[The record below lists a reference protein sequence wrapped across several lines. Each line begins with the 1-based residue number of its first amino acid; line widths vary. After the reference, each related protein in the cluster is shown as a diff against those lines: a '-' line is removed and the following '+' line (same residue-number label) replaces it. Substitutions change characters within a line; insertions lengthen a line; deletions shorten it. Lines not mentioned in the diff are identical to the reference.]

1 MTVKSLSEIM
11 KPDTVGSTAGCET
24 CGNDTKTTVTRVA
37 LETLEK
43 LSGKK
48 PAPTA
53 QPVQVAAPVAPAKT
67 PQGNQPQGNQPN
79 RQADKKNG

>member
-11 KPDTVGSTAGCET
+11 QPDKVGSTAGCET

-37 LETLEK
+37 LANLEK

-53 QPVQVAAPVAPAKT
+53 QPAQAATVAPAKT

-79 RQADKKNG
+79 RQVEKKNG

>member
-11 KPDTVGSTAGCET
+11 QPDKVGSTAGCET

-53 QPVQVAAPVAPAKT
+53 QPAQAATVAPAKT
-67 PQGNQPQGNQPN
+67 PQVNQPQGNQPN
-79 RQADKKNG
+79 RQAEKKNG